1 MKVTKSTEKI
11 PHFSDELGFL
21 YPLAW
26 RILSSSRVWSPAMWL
41 PRKSGLAIDI
51 YICVWWTLEVALALV
66 CSLLFSWRG
75 GVVWLCVGLLLF
87 RLLDIGFVL
96 FSILLKGF
104 YRREGDWLSANRLV
118 LLVLAN
124 ALEMMFVYAVLYRA
138 LGVVASGAA
147 AIMPPLGS
155 LFDSFYFSVVTA
167 TTLGYGTPHPTAW
180 VSRTLSI
187 VETLTMVLIV
197 VTLVGYIAG
206 ARPIPRDIEKDKSQ
220 TETNN

>member
-1 MKVTKSTEKI
+1 MKVTKSTEDI
-11 PHFSDELGFL
+11 PHFSNELGFL

-26 RILSSSRVWSPAMWL
+26 RILSSNRIWSPAMWL
-41 PRKSGLAIDI
+41 SRRSGLAIDI
-51 YICVWWTLEVALALV
+51 YICVWWALEAALACV
-66 CSLLFSWRG
+66 CGLLSWHG
-75 GVVWLCVGLLLF
+75 GVVWLCVALLLF

-104 YRREGDWLSANRLV
+104 YRRKGDWLSGNRLV

-124 ALEMMFVYAVLYRA
+124 ALEIMFVYAVLYRA

-147 AIMPPLGS
+147 AIMPQLGS

-180 VSRTLSI
+180 LSRTLSI

-197 VTLVGYIAG
+197 VTLVAYIAS
-206 ARPIPRDIEKDKSQ
+206 ARLAPRDREKDES
-220 TETNN
+220 